1 MTLARRS
8 PAWPLLIASL
18 ALLLPTLVVAQGI
31 EAPRVP
37 VRTAHNELRALR
49 QEYADAFNKKD
60 AAAVAAMYATDATA
74 IWGDGTALEGR
85 QAIQQRLEAGPWG
98 KMSIASDTVRVY
110 GNTAVDMGTVRMSV
124 AGGDEQVSHYLVVLR
139 RGVKEWKV
147 NSLAV
152 VPEMKKASTS
162 DSTSH

>member
-8 PAWPLLIASL
+8 RAWLLLIVSL
-18 ALLLPTLVVAQGI
+18 ALLLPTVVVGQGI

-37 VRTAHNELRALR
+37 IRTAHNELSAVRE
-49 QEYADAFNKKD
+49 EYADAFNRKD
-60 AAAVAAMYATDATA
+60 AGAVAAMYATDATA
-74 IWGDGTALEGR
+74 IWGDGTALTGR
-85 QAIQQRLEAGPWG
+85 PAIQQRLEAGPWS
-98 KMSIASDTVRVY
+98 KMSITSDTVRVY

-139 RGVKEWKV
+139 RGVKDWKI

-152 VPEMKKASTS
+152 VPEMKKASPS